1 MRADTFWKKVK
12 LWILRDR
19 ISLGVWRKHFGMLPS
34 TWNIRGGRAHILTC
48 SDCRAQ
54 KDCHGSF
61 GVSECN
67 SLLRCMAQK
76 SGFTGKTRCRD

>member
-1 MRADTFWKKVK
+1 MRSDTFWKKVK
-12 LWILRDR
+12 LWIQRDR
-19 ISLGVWRKHFGMLPS
+19 ISMAVWFKHFGMLPS
-34 TWNIRGGRAHILTC
+34 PYVIGKARILTC
-48 SDCRAQ
+48 SDCRSRRRG
-54 KDCHGSF
+54 DCQGSF

>member
-12 LWILRDR
+12 LWIKRDR
-19 ISLGVWRKHFGMLPS
+19 INSEIWRRHFGMLPHS
-34 TWNIRGGRAHILTC
+34 SVIGKTRILTC

-67 SLLRCMAQK
+67 KLLRCMAAK